1 MTAKSGD
8 LLPVVSA
15 AQRVAGLVA
24 ARGRGDRDGARE
36 LLRGLSEDDLQAGAL
51 LVADLSLNLLQ
62 RETGDT
68 LDETVARLCIE
79 IEHAVHEA
87 TGLEES

>member
-1 MTAKSGD
+1 MTTQRED

-24 ARGRGDRDGARE
+24 ARGRGDREDARA
-36 LLRGLSEDDLQAGAL
+36 LLRSLSQEDLAAGAL

-62 RETGDT
+62 RESGDT
-68 LDETVARLCIE
+68 LDQTVARLCVE
-79 IEHAVHEA
+79 IEQAVNA
-87 TGLEES
+87 RRG